1 MISSAKSERK
11 RIVFIG
17 RKKVGKSSLV
27 NAFCG
32 QDVCVVGED
41 TETTTTLIEKAMDLP
56 PYGHV
61 LLVDTIAVDY
71 LNDLKQNHLEKTIE
85 AISSADFVIVVL
97 DAREK
102 LSPEERNIFYN
113 LKNKAIPFVAAVNK
127 IEYGINSELINVL
140 RVLNIVHFE
149 ISCKE
154 KVGIDALKSLITRHL
169 PMEQS

>member
-41 TETTTTLIEKAMDLP
+41 TETTTTLVEKAMDLP

-71 LNDLKQNHLEKTIE
+71 LNDLKQIE